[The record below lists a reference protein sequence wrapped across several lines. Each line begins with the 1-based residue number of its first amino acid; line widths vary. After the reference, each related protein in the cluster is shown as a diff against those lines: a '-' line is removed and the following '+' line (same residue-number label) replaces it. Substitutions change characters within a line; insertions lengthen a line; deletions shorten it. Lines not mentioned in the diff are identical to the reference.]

1 MIDALISL
9 IQDVIS
15 PLQWSL
21 SWVNILEIAFIA
33 VILLVFYQKFIKNT
47 QSEKLVKGLLL
58 AHLEKM
64 MIMKSMLSRKLSKL

>member
-33 VILLVFYQKFIKNT
+33 VILLVFYQKFIKKT
-47 QSEKLVKGLLL
+47 QSEKLVKGLFFLVL
-58 AHLEKM
+58 PGFLVKY
-64 MIMKSMLSRKLSKL
+64 

>member
-47 QSEKLVKGLLL
+47 QSEKLVKRFIFPCFCLDF
-58 AHLEKM
+58 
-64 MIMKSMLSRKLSKL
+64 